1 MEEAQKTTLFDCSA
15 TKLDGTKVDSIKDL
29 VGDAKA
35 VLVVNV
41 ASKWGVTK
49 RDYTQLV
56 QMYKDLNTKGLEI
69 IAFPCNQFGEQEPE
83 DAKWIQDFVWIL
95 EHT

>member
-1 MEEAQKTTLFDCSA
+1 MMAAAKQKTFFECSS

-56 QMYKDLNTKGLEI
+56 QMYKDLNSKGLEI

-83 DAKWIQDFVWIL
+83 DAKWIQDFVK
-95 EHT
+95 

>member
-1 MEEAQKTTLFDCSA
+1 MMASKKQKTFFECSS

-56 QMYKDLNTKGLEI
+56 QMYKDLNSKGLEI

-83 DAKWIQDFVWIL
+83 DAKWIQNFVK
-95 EHT
+95 

>member
-1 MEEAQKTTLFDCSA
+1 MQVRAFSSAAEPKTFLDCSA
-15 TKLDGTKVDSIKDL
+15 TKLDGTKVDKIKDL

-41 ASKWGVTK
+41 ASKWGVTD

-69 IAFPCNQFGEQEPE
+69 IAFPCNQFGE
-83 DAKWIQDFVWIL
+83 
-95 EHT
+95 

>member
-1 MEEAQKTTLFDCSA
+1 MMAAAETPAFFDCSA
-15 TKLDGTKVDSIKDL
+15 KKLDGTKVDKIKDL

-41 ASKWGVTK
+41 ASKWGVTD

-69 IAFPCNQFGEQEPE
+69 IAFPCNQFGE
-83 DAKWIQDFVWIL
+83 
-95 EHT
+95 